1 MYFLKSEITLK
12 KNSTSQSKRWGEQNA
27 IAFFLSNGVAFST
40 TKSGEYTFTEWRGEV
55 GCNKR
60 CNVGGVRATG
70 AREVYFFYS
79 GDYKKNRKHK
89 DARVYSILK
98 KIYADKK
105 TKNGLVRFVSCPKY
119 KIQGGRDKSRLR
131 TNNIYKTDFVS

>member
-105 TKNGLVRFVSCPKY
+105 VAQKTRYRAAETKVDREQIIFTKHE
-119 KIQGGRDKSRLR
+119 
-131 TNNIYKTDFVS
+131 